1 MIPDLGSISG
11 SISAS
16 GDSASAAGATDHR
29 GRHAGHHDH
38 DDHEH
43 DDHDRRYHEHDDHN
57 AGDHDDPTRGDHDHQ
72 IRGHRGRHSVSPN
85 TPVYAGHDDH
95 ARWQTV
101 RVRLAAALSTLALL
115 LATAAPGGASG
126 AGEPGG
132 PDVPALAATSP
143 PARIA
148 PGPASPPVVAG
159 PVGALTGASAETL
172 RILAASGAAEPSP
185 APPVRGEVV
194 CTVDDPR
201 AIDLSGLVATDRGYV
216 AIVDSQY
223 DTSQVVIVY
232 LDHACR
238 VVRTLGYPTP
248 PRDPEDLAVAPDGA
262 LWVADIG
269 DNITASQRR
278 QTIALWRIPPEG
290 GPPVIHRLTY
300 PDGPHD
306 AEALLFAA
314 DGSPVIVTKEL
325 GRPAYLYQATRPLEP
340 NTPDGVPLRRVGE
353 FQPVVTSGPT
363 DLFQLVESAVTGAAT
378 SPDRSRVAL
387 RTYAAAYEWDVPDGD
402 VVKAITTTTPRVLPL
417 PDEPQGE
424 AIAYTVDG
432 QYLLTISDVAGPT
445 PILRY
450 PRPTAPAP
458 GASQATPLA
467 TVTAS
472 PPMTPAAW
480 LGYGL
485 GVIGVAFLVG
495 FVVWW
500 LARRLLR

>member
-1 MIPDLGSISG
+1 VGRLIPRP
-11 SISAS
+11 
-16 GDSASAAGATDHR
+16 GDPT
-29 GRHAGHHDH
+29 GRITAIHAQHGDHAG
-38 DDHEH
+38 
-43 DDHDRRYHEHDDHN
+43 
-57 AGDHDDPTRGDHDHQ
+57 
-72 IRGHRGRHSVSPN
+72 
-85 TPVYAGHDDH
+85 
-95 ARWQTV
+95 WQTV
-101 RVRLAAALSTLALL
+101 RVRLAAALTTLALL
-115 LATAAPGGASG
+115 LGTAVPGVTSGAAEHASG
-126 AGEPGG
+126 AVDPATS
-132 PDVPALAATSP
+132 PTTAVHAAQVALAAHVS
-143 PARIA
+143 
-148 PGPASPPVVAG
+148 
-159 PVGALTGASAETL
+159 GASAE
-172 RILAASGAAEPSP
+172 RAVAASNAAQPTP
-185 APPVRGEVV
+185 TPGEVV

-201 AIDLSGLVATDRGYV
+201 AIDLSGLVATGSGYV

-232 LDHACR
+232 LDQACR

-248 PRDPEDLAVAPDGA
+248 PRDPEDLAIAPDGA

-269 DNITASQRR
+269 DNVTAAQRR

-325 GRPAYLYQATRPLEP
+325 GRTAYVYQATRPLEP
-340 NTPDGVPLRRVGE
+340 NTAEGVPLRRVGE
-353 FQPVVTSGPT
+353 FHPVVTSGPS
-363 DLFQLVESAVTGAAT
+363 DLFQLLETAVTGAAT
-378 SPDRSRVAL
+378 SPDRSRVVL
-387 RTYAAAYEWDVPDGD
+387 RTYTAAYEWDVPDGD

-432 QYLLTISDVAGPT
+432 QSLLTVSDVAGPT

-450 PRPTAPAP
+450 PRPTAPAQD
-458 GASQATPLA
+458 ASQSTPLA

-472 PPMTPAAW
+472 PRMTPEAW

-485 GVIGVAFLVG
+485 AVAGVAFLVG
-495 FVVWW
+495 AAVWW